1 MSEIKGI
8 IIDLDGVITETS
20 EYHFQGWKRLA
31 EEEGIEF
38 TREDNEQLRGVSRS
52 RSLEILLGDKIDDY
66 SEEEFQEMMDR
77 KNGYYQSFLT
87 DMDDDD
93 LLEGA
98 RELLDEIK
106 ERGLKMA
113 IASSSRN
120 AKTVLNSLEIS
131 DEFDAIA
138 DGHSV
143 ENAKPAPDIF
153 LYAAEEIGLEP
164 EECVVLEDA
173 ESGVDAA
180 LEADMIAVGIGPEE
194 RVGHGDYRFDST
206 ADIELEEVLD

>member
-1 MSEIKGI
+1 MSKIKGF

-52 RSLEILLGDKIDDY
+52 RSLEILLGAKVDDY

-77 KNGYYQSFLT
+77 KNGYYQSFLS

-93 LLEGA
+93 LLAGA

-106 ERGLKMA
+106 ERGVKMA

-138 DGHSV
+138 DGYSV
-143 ENAKPAPDIF
+143 ANAKPAPDIF
-153 LYAAEEIGLEP
+153 LYAAQEIGLDP
-164 EECVVLEDA
+164 SECVVLEDA
-173 ESGVDAA
+173 EAGVDAA
-180 LEADMIAVGIGPEE
+180 LAAEMTAVGIGPAK

-206 ADIELEEVLD
+206 ADIDLDELL

>member
-31 EEEGIEF
+31 NEEGIEF

-52 RSLEILLGDKIDDY
+52 RSLEILLGAKIDDY

-106 ERGLKMA
+106 ERG
-113 IASSSRN
+113 
-120 AKTVLNSLEIS
+120 
-131 DEFDAIA
+131 
-138 DGHSV
+138 
-143 ENAKPAPDIF
+143 
-153 LYAAEEIGLEP
+153 
-164 EECVVLEDA
+164 
-173 ESGVDAA
+173 
-180 LEADMIAVGIGPEE
+180 
-194 RVGHGDYRFDST
+194 
-206 ADIELEEVLD
+206 

>member
-1 MSEIKGI
+1 MAKIKGF

-31 EEEGIEF
+31 QEEGIEF
-38 TREDNEQLRGVSRS
+38 TREDNEQLRGVSRG
-52 RSLEILLGDKIDDY
+52 RSLEILLGDQIDNY
-66 SEEEFQEMMDR
+66 TEEEFQAMMDR
-77 KNGYYQSFLT
+77 KNGYYQSFLA

-93 LLEGA
+93 LLPGA

-143 ENAKPAPDIF
+143 DNAKPAPDIF
-153 LYAAEEIGLEP
+153 LHAAQEIGLDP
-164 EECVVLEDA
+164 SECVVLEDA
-173 ESGVDAA
+173 EAGVDAA
-180 LEADMIAVGIGPEE
+180 LAAKMIAVGIGPAE

-206 ADIELEEVLD
+206 ADIDLDELL

>member
-1 MSEIKGI
+1 MSEIKGF
-8 IIDLDGVITETS
+8 IIDLDGVITETA

-52 RSLEILLGDKIDDY
+52 RSLEILLGAKIADY
-66 SEEEFQEMMDR
+66 TDEEFQEMMDR
-77 KNGYYQSFLT
+77 KNGYYQSYLD
-87 DMDDDD
+87 DMGDDD
-93 LLEGA
+93 LLPGA

-106 ERGLKMA
+106 KRELKMA

-120 AKTVLNSLEIS
+120 AKRVLNSLEIS

-153 LYAAEEIGLEP
+153 LHAAEEIGLKP

-173 ESGVDAA
+173 ESGIDAA
-180 LEADMIAVGIGPEE
+180 IAAEMIAVGVGPEE

-206 ADIELEEVLD
+206 ADIELDKIL

>member
-1 MSEIKGI
+1 MSEIKGF
-8 IIDLDGVITETS
+8 IIDLDGVITETA

-52 RSLEILLGDKIDDY
+52 RSLEILLGAKIADY
-66 SEEEFQEMMDR
+66 TDEEFQEMMDR
-77 KNGYYQSFLT
+77 KNGYYQSYLD
-87 DMDDDD
+87 DMGDDD
-93 LLEGA
+93 LLPGA

-106 ERGLKMA
+106 KRELKMA

-120 AKTVLNSLEIS
+120 AKRVLNSLEIS

-143 ENAKPAPDIF
+143 EHAKPAPDIF
-153 LYAAEEIGLEP
+153 LHADEEIGLKP

-173 ESGVDAA
+173 ESGIDAA
-180 LEADMIAVGIGPEE
+180 IAAEMIAVGVGPEE

-206 ADIELEEVLD
+206 ADIELDKIL

>member
-8 IIDLDGVITETS
+8 IIDLDGVITETA

-52 RSLEILLGDKIDDY
+52 RSLEILLGDEIDNY
-66 SEEEFQEMMDR
+66 TEEEFQEMMDR
-77 KNGYYQSFLT
+77 KNGYYQSFL
-87 DMDDDD
+87 DNMDDDD
-93 LLEGA
+93 LLPGA

-120 AKTVLNSLEIS
+120 AKRVLNSLEIS

-153 LYAAEEIGLEP
+153 LYAAQEIGLKP

-180 LEADMIAVGIGPEE
+180 LAAEMIAVGVGPEK

-206 ADIELEEVLD
+206 GNIDLDKIL